1 MNEKSEKVLE
11 QYNISINRM
20 IRGRGGIIIA
30 TGQGYKLF
38 TQCEKPDKYYERENN
53 ITQILK
59 SAGFGNTDTYVRNNE
74 GQLVSQDEDG
84 RRYIL
89 KDWFDAKESDVKD
102 MGDMCRAVSMMAY
115 LHMALREAAVISN
128 NANAYALT
136 RAKENGIPAYCV
148 SPKDYATRD
157 EFNKALLE
165 KVNSLNVDLVVL
177 AGFLVKIPEEMVHEY
192 SHRIINIHP
201 SLIPSFCGVGFYGLH
216 VHEAALAKGV
226 KVTGATVHYVD
237 EGMDTGEIIFQKA
250 VEVKDGDTPEILQ
263 KRVMEQAEWKL
274 LPAAINKIANEHD
287 N

>member
-115 LHMALREAAVISN
+115 LHMALREAGSELKIN
-128 NANAYALT
+128 PCGETEYKEYAQ
-136 RAKENGIPAYCV
+136 
-148 SPKDYATRD
+148 
-157 EFNKALLE
+157 LL
-165 KVNSLNVDLVVL
+165 L
-177 AGFLVKIPEEMVHEY
+177 
-192 SHRIINIHP
+192 
-201 SLIPSFCGVGFYGLH
+201 
-216 VHEAALAKGV
+216 
-226 KVTGATVHYVD
+226 
-237 EGMDTGEIIFQKA
+237 
-250 VEVKDGDTPEILQ
+250 
-263 KRVMEQAEWKL
+263 
-274 LPAAINKIANEHD
+274 
-287 N
+287 

>member
-102 MGDMCRAVSMMAY
+102 MGDMCRAVSMMSF
-115 LHMALREAAVISN
+115 LRCCMS
-128 NANAYALT
+128 
-136 RAKENGIPAYCV
+136 
-148 SPKDYATRD
+148 
-157 EFNKALLE
+157 
-165 KVNSLNVDLVVL
+165 
-177 AGFLVKIPEEMVHEY
+177 
-192 SHRIINIHP
+192 
-201 SLIPSFCGVGFYGLH
+201 
-216 VHEAALAKGV
+216 
-226 KVTGATVHYVD
+226 
-237 EGMDTGEIIFQKA
+237 
-250 VEVKDGDTPEILQ
+250 
-263 KRVMEQAEWKL
+263 VMFW
-274 LPAAINKIANEHD
+274 I
-287 N
+287 

>member
-115 LHMALREAAVISN
+115 LHMALREAGSELKINPCGETEYKEYAQAELKACQNRKETALRKTYVKHTRELKKAYNYLKQKKGRQTFEQLAFKHIGDYYEEACNASERLMDERFDERLLDAAVN
-128 NANAYALT
+128 
-136 RAKENGIPAYCV
+136 
-148 SPKDYATRD
+148 
-157 EFNKALLE
+157 
-165 KVNSLNVDLVVL
+165 
-177 AGFLVKIPEEMVHEY
+177 
-192 SHRIINIHP
+192 
-201 SLIPSFCGVGFYGLH
+201 
-216 VHEAALAKGV
+216 
-226 KVTGATVHYVD
+226 
-237 EGMDTGEIIFQKA
+237 GEISHGSYTYHN
-250 VEVKDGDTPEILQ
+250 VL
-263 KRVMEQAEWKL
+263 
-274 LPAAINKIANEHD
+274 
-287 N
+287 